1 MARESTMKALSFTDA
16 FGPFSRG
23 KFGQSDGIDIHGI
36 RVRGGSRRGRVRG
49 ERESSSFQSKDTHF
63 LCVECLGLLD
73 PGSHSG
79 WDGCHGEDHGG
90 ELLVESKRELVNEGD
105 FVGNSCSGR
114 EVLKVGDILLES
126 VVSDS
131 IRVFE

>member
-1 MARESTMKALSFTDA
+1 M
-16 FGPFSRG
+16 
-23 KFGQSDGIDIHGI
+23 
-36 RVRGGSRRGRVRG
+36 
-49 ERESSSFQSKDTHF
+49 
-63 LCVECLGLLD
+63 ECLGLFD

-105 FVGNSCSGR
+105 FISNPCSGR

-126 VVSDS
+126 VISDP
-131 IRVFE
+131 IRMFEQLLSELGELKPSRGFGVEREEGGVEIFDEFLKRFLSASDGGVG